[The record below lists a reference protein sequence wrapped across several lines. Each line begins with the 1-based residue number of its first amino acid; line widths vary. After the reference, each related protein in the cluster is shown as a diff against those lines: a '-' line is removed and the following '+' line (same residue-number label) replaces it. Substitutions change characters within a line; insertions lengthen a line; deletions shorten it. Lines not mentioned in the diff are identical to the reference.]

1 MINTYTKNKSFIQM
15 WRYLQ
20 DMDVENADFMLRLD
34 DESLI
39 DFSPSDFSNLESK
52 DEINELHEK
61 VQRECRNNI
70 WFFFR
75 EVVNVNMFG
84 LSYNSPVPQLHIP
97 YQLNYNALWAIY
109 LYSNGVNFAIPTHD
123 IHCDIDGTENIYID
137 IGMYLTYILL
147 NVYNDYINS
156 KAKSKIDLVNMCN
169 FSSKVH
175 NSLNMFVSIL
185 TAGNPRYTSSL
196 SDNVRTTIGIDSLD
210 YNKLS
215 TSDNLVIFINDSK
228 SLDNL
233 VLFKI
238 VSESSKLRPNI
249 MIGYGVG
256 EDFALCNLHNN
267 ILDNMVIGRF
277 IENIKINDG
286 FIVDRK
292 FDTNRLYVLK

>member
-1 MINTYTKNKSFIQM
+1 M

-123 IHCDIDGTENIYID
+123 IHCDIDGIENIYID

-169 FSSKVH
+169 FSTKVH

-238 VSESSKLRPNI
+238 VSESSNLRPNI

-256 EDFALCNLHNN
+256 EEFALCNLHNN

-277 IENIKINDG
+277 IENININE
-286 FIVDRK
+286 K
-292 FDTNRLYVLK
+292 

>member
-1 MINTYTKNKSFIQM
+1 M

-34 DESLI
+34 DESLV

-84 LSYNSPVPQLHIP
+84 LSYNSPVPQLHVP

-137 IGMYLTYILL
+137 IGIYLTYILL

-215 TSDNLVIFINDSK
+215 ASDNLVIFINDSK

-238 VSESSKLRPNI
+238 VSESSNLRPNI

-256 EDFALCNLHNN
+256 EDFKLCNLHNN

-277 IENIKINDG
+277 IENININDG

>member
-34 DESLI
+34 DESLV

-84 LSYNSPVPQLHIP
+84 LSYNSPVPQLHVP

-137 IGMYLTYILL
+137 IGIYLTYILL

-215 TSDNLVIFINDSK
+215 ASDNLVIFINDSK

-238 VSESSKLRPNI
+238 VSESSNLRPNI

-256 EDFALCNLHNN
+256 EDFKLCNLHNN

-277 IENIKINDG
+277 IENININDG

>member
-61 VQRECRNNI
+61 VQCECRNNI

-84 LSYNSPVPQLHIP
+84 LSYNSPIPQLHTP

-123 IHCDIDGTENIYID
+123 IHCGIDGIETIHID

-196 SDNVRTTIGIDSLD
+196 SDNVRTTICIDSLD

-233 VLFKI
+233 VLFKT
-238 VSESSKLRPNI
+238 VSESSNLRPNI

-277 IENIKINDG
+277 IENININDG

>member
-1 MINTYTKNKSFIQM
+1 M

-39 DFSPSDFSNLESK
+39 DFNPSDFSNLESK
-52 DEINELHEK
+52 DEINDLHEK

-84 LSYNSPVPQLHIP
+84 LSYNFPVPQLHIP

-196 SDNVRTTIGIDSLD
+196 SDTVRTEICVDNLN

-215 TSDNLVIFINDSK
+215 ASDNLVIFINDSK

-233 VLFKI
+233 ALFKM
-238 VSESSKLRPNI
+238 VSESSNLRPSI
-249 MIGYGVG
+249 MIGYSVG
-256 EDFALCNLHNN
+256 EDFTLCDLHNN
-267 ILDNMVIGRF
+267 ILNNMVIGRF
-277 IENIKINDG
+277 IENININDR